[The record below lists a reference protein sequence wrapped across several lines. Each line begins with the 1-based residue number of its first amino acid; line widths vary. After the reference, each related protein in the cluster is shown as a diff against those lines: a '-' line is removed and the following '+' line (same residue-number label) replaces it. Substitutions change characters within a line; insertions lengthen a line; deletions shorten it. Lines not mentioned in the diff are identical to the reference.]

1 MITPAQL
8 KGRIKNMCDGDS
20 KKAEALIRL
29 YFMER
34 FLERVS
40 LSEYKGRF
48 ILKGGLL
55 ASSLIGVDLR
65 TTMDIDT
72 TVRAIPL
79 NEKDITDTVNCTR
92 MRQKR

>member
-1 MITPAQL
+1 MITAAQL

-40 LSEYKGRF
+40 LSEYDVIICFVTKS
-48 ILKGGLL
+48 I
-55 ASSLIGVDLR
+55 
-65 TTMDIDT
+65 
-72 TVRAIPL
+72 
-79 NEKDITDTVNCTR
+79 
-92 MRQKR
+92 

>member
-1 MITPAQL
+1 MITAAQL

-40 LSEYKGRF
+40 LCHQ
-48 ILKGGLL
+48 
-55 ASSLIGVDLR
+55 LR
-65 TTMDIDT
+65 GY
-72 TVRAIPL
+72 V
-79 NEKDITDTVNCTR
+79 
-92 MRQKR
+92 

>member
-1 MITPAQL
+1 MITAAQL

-40 LSEYKGRF
+40 LSEYKGLCLRRVMKK
-48 ILKGGLL
+48 IVKLKIFRCESDGYW
-55 ASSLIGVDLR
+55 V
-65 TTMDIDT
+65 
-72 TVRAIPL
+72 
-79 NEKDITDTVNCTR
+79 
-92 MRQKR
+92 

>member
-1 MITPAQL
+1 MITAAQL

-48 ILKGGLL
+48 ILKGGIF
-55 ASSLIGVDLR
+55 SLINIIRNSFYGAKFV
-65 TTMDIDT
+65 
-72 TVRAIPL
+72 A
-79 NEKDITDTVNCTR
+79 K
-92 MRQKR
+92 